1 MDTWKLLFVLL
12 IVSLLKMETCVAGPI
27 RMGYFLLP
35 PYQYLNKQE
44 DATQPR
50 GSTIKY
56 FGVAAALMEEQVE
69 WVGPLPLLRLVAYLK
84 TGQLDGTVAFYRSP
98 EFEPFLHYAASPVL
112 LAQPILL
119 VRQDNPITGIQSI
132 EDIRGYRIGHVVTAG
147 GRYTPMLD
155 KHRDA
160 ITLDGLGGNRWAELN
175 IRKLLAGRLDAVFDR
190 QPYTLQFVAA
200 RMHQSAQVNV
210 LPLPDPPTPVYV
222 VFSKT
227 SQRGQVLL
235 DKYNAILPKL
245 KVDYIALTQEELDG
259 AIAKEKVLPETTG
272 CSHP

>member
-1 MDTWKLLFVLL
+1 MDTRKLLFVLL
-12 IVSLLKMETCVAGPI
+12 IVSLLKVGACIAGPI
-27 RMGYFLLP
+27 KMGYFLLP

-44 DATQPR
+44 DATQPK
-50 GSTIKY
+50 GATVKY
-56 FGVAAALMEEQVE
+56 FGVVAALMEEQVE

-119 VRQDNPITGIQSI
+119 VRQDNPITEIQSI

-147 GRYTPMLD
+147 GRYTPILD
-155 KHRDA
+155 KYPDA
-160 ITLDGLGGNRWAELN
+160 ITLDGLGGNRWAENN
-175 IRKLLAGRLDAVFDR
+175 IWKLLAGRLDAVFDR

-200 RMHQSAQVNV
+200 RMQQYTQVKV
-210 LPLPDPPTPVYV
+210 LPIPDPPTPVYV
-222 VFSKT
+222 VFSKM

-245 KVDYIALTQEELDG
+245 KVDYKALTQQELDG
-259 AIAKEKVLPETTG
+259 VLAKERVSPETR
-272 CSHP
+272 